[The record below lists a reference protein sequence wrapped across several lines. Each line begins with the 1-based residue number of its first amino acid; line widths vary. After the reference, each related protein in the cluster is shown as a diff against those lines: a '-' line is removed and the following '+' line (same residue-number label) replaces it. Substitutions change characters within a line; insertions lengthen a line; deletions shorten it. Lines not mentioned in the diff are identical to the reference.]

1 MDINNNDNISTS
13 DKPIW
18 IFYGSILTGK
28 EFKMFFPKLYDSC
41 VKLTNAEENHN
52 GFQFVTGVNKDTST
66 FDSTKICGPTGIYF
80 TTLDKI
86 HNWLEY
92 GGKIMKYCRKVS
104 LPDDCKVTIVDRD
117 TIKTNI
123 IDLGERKKIKDLEIS
138 KSDDFCVEVI
148 FAKMRF
154 SNMMLLNVRLNAKLK
169 KYIQNSS
176 ENAKIIAVKKYP
188 SVIMIFSELD
198 INISEEIQVA
208 AVEKEGILIK
218 NLLKLDLTVSKK
230 VKLEAVRQNGM
241 AIKYLVKNKT
251 SDKNE
256 TSYIDID
263 KDLQLAAVRQNGLSL
278 RYIKN
283 PTEEI
288 QIEAMKNNGCAISY
302 IDNPSD
308 DVQIE
313 ALKTGKTAALEII
326 LGKKIDISVKVQLV
340 MMEVENSSFVL
351 RATHIFKE
359 YNINI
364 SDEVRLAAVKKC
376 GFCIIHIIDPSEEI
390 KIEAVKESPWVIDY
404 INNPSE
410 TVRSAARSARIEK
423 DAQRKKIENDKKRKR

>member
-1 MDINNNDNISTS
+1 MDINNNDNNSDNISTS

-18 IFYGSILTGK
+18 IFYGRILTGK
-28 EFKMFFPKLYDSC
+28 EFKMFFPKLYNSC
-41 VKLTNAEENHN
+41 IKLTNAEENHN
-52 GFQFVTGVNKDTST
+52 GFQFVTGINKDTST

-86 HNWLEY
+86 PNWLEY
-92 GGKIMKYCRKVS
+92 GDKTMKYCRKVS

-123 IDLGERKKIKDLEIS
+123 IDLGERKKIKDLEIW
-138 KSDDFCVEVI
+138 KNDDFGAEAI

-154 SNMMLLNVRLNAKLK
+154 SNMMLPNMRLG

-176 ENAKIIAVKKYP
+176 ENAKMIAVKKYP
-188 SVIMIFSELD
+188 SIIEIFLELG
-198 INISEEIQVA
+198 INISEEIQMA

-218 NLLKLDLTVSKK
+218 HLLKIDLPVSKK

-263 KDLQLAAVRQNGLSL
+263 KDLQLAAVRQNGLAL

-313 ALKTGKTAALEII
+313 ALKTGKTVALERI
-326 LGKKIDISVKVQLV
+326 LRKKIDISVKVQLV
-340 MMEVENSSFVL
+340 TMEDAAFAL

-359 YNINI
+359 RNIII
-364 SDEVRLAAVKKC
+364 SDEVKLAAVKKC
-376 GFCIIHIIDPSEEI
+376 GLCIINIVDPSEEI
-390 KIEAVKESPWVIDY
+390 QIEVVKGSPFLIKH

-410 TVRSAARSARIEK
+410 TVRSAAISAQIEK